1 MVKYI
6 TQWNCASGEIYEKM
20 QPLFDKALQDKSIT
34 AWVMANDFAATIA
47 IDYLKERNVRVPD
60 DLSMISFD
68 NTLDA
73 MEYQLT
79 SYDFNN
85 HGTITLIL
93 RSILAPHTVKPRRK
107 GVCIEVDGTLVI
119 RRSC

>member
-1 MVKYI
+1 M
-6 TQWNCASGEIYEKM
+6 E
-20 QPLFDKALQDKSIT
+20 PLFEKALQNKSIT
-34 AWVMANDFAATIA
+34 AWAMANDFSAAIA
-47 IDYLKERNVRVPD
+47 IDYLKGHSLRVPED
-60 DLSMISFD
+60 MSVISFD

-85 HGTITLIL
+85 QGIITLIL
-93 RSILAPHTVKPRRK
+93 RFILSPHTFKSGSENRFI
-107 GVCIEVDGTLVI
+107 GIDGNLVI